1 MNVLVTGATGYLGA
15 EVIRA
20 LLGNREH
27 KLFALVR
34 SQEKFQRLFQWCHA
48 DSERLIAVKTDIFK
62 LKRLPPDTDTI
73 IHTAAFRFDSN
84 PTEAK
89 EVNIEGTA
97 NLLRLAADSNVKRF
111 IFTSSQ
117 SVYGLKGAPWN
128 EKAKPD
134 PQTVYARTKYA
145 AEQLIQKNKGGM
157 DFVILRFSR
166 FYGVSLFMHWDELV
180 GKFARLIQDGKP
192 LPVYGDGTQR
202 LDLLHVEDA
211 ARCVLRLLQIYP
223 RGWND
228 SYNVG
233 GGGSVS
239 LNELVECLAKVTAE
253 LGLPPLT
260 IERHPDMAGN
270 SPLHLELDIGYAR
283 DRLGWSPRHTL
294 PEGLKECLEK
304 ARPTHQKLG
313 DGGS

>member
-1 MNVLVTGATGYLGA
+1 MNILVTGATGYLGA
-15 EVIRA
+15 EVIHA

-27 KLFALVR
+27 KIWALVR
-34 SQEKFQRLFQWCHA
+34 SQEKFQRLFRWCRA
-48 DSERLIAVKTDIFK
+48 DGQYLIAVKADIGQ
-62 LKRLPPDTDTI
+62 LKQLPPDTDTI
-73 IHTAAFRFDSN
+73 IHTAAFRFESD
-84 PTEAK
+84 PAEAK
-89 EVNIEGTA
+89 KVNIEGTA
-97 NLLRLAADSNVKRF
+97 NLLRLAAESKVKRF

-128 EKAKPD
+128 EGARPD

-145 AEQLIQKNKGGM
+145 AEQLVRKYKDVT

-180 GKFARLIQDGKP
+180 GKFVRLIRDGKP

-228 SYNVG
+228 AYNIG
-233 GGGSVS
+233 GGRSVS
-239 LNELVECLAKVTAE
+239 LNELVECLAQITAK
-253 LGLPPLT
+253 LGLPPVK
-260 IERHPDMAGN
+260 IEQHPDMAGN
-270 SPLHLELDIGYAR
+270 SPLHLELDIGHAR

-294 PEGLKECLEK
+294 SEGLKECLRE
-304 ARPTHQKLG
+304 AMNT
-313 DGGS
+313 S